1 MLNNVNVL
9 VILAEEVGI
18 EPNTLTSTLS
28 LAKKHQPSQHHL
40 PYCSNSWFSTNIGT
54 LGLIYR
60 YFDITATDSSPR

>member
-1 MLNNVNVL
+1 LFSNKYTTKKIKIQEKVL

-40 PYCSNSWFSTNIGT
+40 P
-54 LGLIYR
+54 L
-60 YFDITATDSSPR
+60 